1 MENYNPPPLILAFDA
16 RGTVSQTINVPME
29 GTTKSLTI
37 YSYRDTKVNGK
48 VTDSDLIDFT
58 TKITSGPNVSDTW
71 IFTKKAVNDKLSY
84 ELELE
89 ISPNLGEARTGN
101 ITLTQA
107 SSGKTVTITISQA
120 AGITVQEYVL
130 TWALLGVILPP
141 GGGSR
146 TVEIESY
153 VLYSDGS
160 KQALTPDII
169 SKPDWVT
176 SVDIV
181 SKDLISKFNVTISA
195 PTNPNVARKGNIT
208 LKIPHNSV
216 KGVELEIPVTQT
228 AQITEQDITL
238 TLKLPMENVT
248 GTLFADGETPVNSS
262 GVGGYFS
269 FNSMF
274 GQFSWTFKPSVG
286 ILVNLSSPGSTKY
299 AKPGDRVKVYQNT
312 SASSGGGTWSYI
324 ATFTMPSKDETII
337 L

>member
-1 MENYNPPPLILAFDA
+1 MEVFDLT
-16 RGTVSQTINVPME
+16 RGTTTGTIRVPALA
-29 GTTKSLTI
+29 GTTAQFKIRSTK
-37 YSYRDTKVNGK
+37 TKKVNGK
-48 VTDSDLIDFT
+48 LQTPERIAFTYSYANQAVVRASWVVDPSDSELYIVTLSVIYTNTSTSENRTTVPFT
-58 TKITSGPNVSDTW
+58 QNESGNV
-71 IFTKKAVNDKLSY
+71 L
-84 ELELE
+84 
-89 ISPNLGEARTGN
+89 NL
-101 ITLTQA
+101 
-107 SSGKTVTITISQA
+107 TVIQE

-130 TWALLGVILPP
+130 TWALPGVILPP

-195 PTNPNVARKGNIT
+195 PTNPNVVRKGNIT

-216 KGVELEIPVTQT
+216 EGVELEIPVTQT

-238 TLKLPMENVT
+238 TLKFPMENVT
-248 GTLFADGETPVNSS
+248 GALFADGETPVNSS

-312 SASSGGGTWSYI
+312 SASSGSGTWSYI
-324 ATFTMPSKDETII
+324 ATFTMPSKDETIKTII

>member
-1 MENYNPPPLILAFDA
+1 
-16 RGTVSQTINVPME
+16 ME

-58 TKITSGPNVSDTW
+58 TKITSGSNVSDTW

-195 PTNPNVARKGNIT
+195 PTNPSVARKGNIT

-216 KGVELEIPVTQT
+216 KGVELEIPVNQT

-238 TLKLPMENVT
+238 TLKLPMENAT
-248 GTLFADGETPVNSS
+248 GALFADGETPVNSS
-262 GVGGYFS
+262 GVGGYFCS
-269 FNSMF
+269 RFD
-274 GQFSWTFKPSVG
+274 QFSWTFKPSVG

-299 AKPGDRVKVYQNT
+299 AKPGDRVKVYQYQNT
-312 SASSGGGTWSYI
+312 PASSGGGTWSYI
-324 ATFTMPSKDETII
+324 ATFTIPSKDETII